1 MELFVQCV
9 EQDRTA
15 WAGSPV
21 QQQRERRRDGGNRT
35 ALANTRARGREHAAF
50 TLVEVAVAM
59 LVIGVLVVALYS
71 LIATNVS
78 MVRLCAENQT
88 ATQILTEKLEAVR
101 LYNWDQICSNG
112 FVPTN
117 FTVALSP
124 NNSTSPTYYTGRVS
138 LVEAPITESYKTNLL
153 HVTVTLDWKTGERL
167 QTRSMNSYVA
177 KYGMQSYI
185 VR

>member
-9 EQDRTA
+9 EQDRA
-15 WAGSPV
+15 ASAGSPV
-21 QQQRERRRDGGNRT
+21 RQQKKQQREDGGWP
-35 ALANTRARGREHAAF
+35 APSNTRAPGRKRGAF
-50 TLVEVAVAM
+50 TLIEVSVAM

-88 ATQILTEKLEAVR
+88 ATQILTDKLEAVR

-112 FVPTN
+112 FIPTN
-117 FTVALSP
+117 FTVALNP
-124 NNSTSPTYYTGRVS
+124 NNPTSPTYFTGRIS
-138 LVEAPITESYKTNLL
+138 IVEAPITESYKTNLL
-153 HVTVTLDWKTGERL
+153 HVTVTLDWKSGERL